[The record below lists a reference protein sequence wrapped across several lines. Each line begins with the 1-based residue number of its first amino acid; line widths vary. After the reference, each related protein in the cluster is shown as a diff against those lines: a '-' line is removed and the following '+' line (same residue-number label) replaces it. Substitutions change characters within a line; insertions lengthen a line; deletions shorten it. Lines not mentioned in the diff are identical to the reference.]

1 MKQLSN
7 FQSALFLLGG
17 VLMVIGAGCYVFM
30 WNQQVACWVYL
41 AGACL
46 FGVLQLMQVY
56 EGRNMVVKRLKRI
69 MSLADVFFIFAG
81 LVMTENAYRLAQP
94 LFSSYVTYLE
104 VLYNKWVLLLLVAA
118 ILEVYT
124 MHRISSE
131 LSKEENTTGDK

>member
-1 MKQLSN
+1 MRQLSN

-30 WNQQVACWVYL
+30 WRQQAACWIYL
-41 AGACL
+41 VGACL
-46 FGVLQLMQVY
+46 FGVLQLMQTY
-56 EGRNMVVKRLKRI
+56 EGRNTTVKRLKRI

-94 LFSSYVTYLE
+94 LFSSYTTYLE
-104 VLYNKWVLLLLVAA
+104 ALYNKWVLLLLVAA

-124 MHRISSE
+124 MHRLSSE
-131 LSKEENTTGDK
+131 LAKDEKSALDN